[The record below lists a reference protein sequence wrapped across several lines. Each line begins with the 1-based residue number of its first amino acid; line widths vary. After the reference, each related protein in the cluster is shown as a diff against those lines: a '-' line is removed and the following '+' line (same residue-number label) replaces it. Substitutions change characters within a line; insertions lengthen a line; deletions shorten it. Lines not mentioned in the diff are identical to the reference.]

1 MSGCKLT
8 LPEVKMPLSSPS
20 APKVSVVCAWYNRP
34 DYICNTVDSLL
45 NQDFDDYEIVLVN
58 DGSPDPR
65 VREILDSYDT
75 PRLRI
80 IHQENTGFVGAI
92 RKAIGNSTGE
102 YIAMMGAGDASLPA
116 RLRKQAE
123 FLDSHPEHIGLGCG
137 MREADVS
144 LEWKI
149 VATRDLGLKARPEI
163 THEQVLGRIHS
174 PFTHGEVM
182 YRRSAYEAVGGY
194 RPFFRFTQDLDL
206 WCRMSR
212 YGGKYAVI
220 PDVLYER
227 RLFAGDGIATD
238 MQKHVAQI
246 TLAVMALQCAREWD
260 RQGFDSIDVFGMQA
274 GMFREPSAYLASYLA
289 RIAVKYLKAGL
300 VEEARYF
307 AALSWKEHH
316 TRDGRLARSMIAM
329 QESRL
334 SRPLVQAAFRFR
346 KIQDPR
352 QVKPIPVLRQSRPL

>member
-1 MSGCKLT
+1 MRMT
-8 LPEVKMPLSSPS
+8 PS
-20 APKVSVVCAWYNRP
+20 HPRSPKVSVVCAWYNRA
-34 DYICNTVDSLL
+34 DFVRDTVDSLL
-45 NQDFDDYEIVLVN
+45 AQDFDDYEIVLVN

-75 PRLRI
+75 PRLRV
-80 IHQENTGFVGAI
+80 IHQANAGFVSAI
-92 RKAIGNSTGE
+92 RKAIDSSGGE
-102 YIAMMGAGDASLPA
+102 YIAVMGAGDASLPA

-123 FLDSHPEHIGLGCG
+123 FLDTHPDHIGVACG
-137 MREADVS
+137 LREAEVDRD
-144 LEWKI
+144 WKI
-149 VATRDLGLKARPEI
+149 VKVRDLGLKARPEI

-329 QESRL
+329 QEGRL

>member
-1 MSGCKLT
+1 
-8 LPEVKMPLSSPS
+8 MPLPPS
-20 APKVSVVCAWYNRP
+20 TPKVSVVCAWYNRP
-34 DYICNTVDSLL
+34 DYIRDTVDSLL

-75 PRLRI
+75 PRLRV

-102 YIAMMGAGDASLPA
+102 YIAVMGAGDASLPS
-116 RLRKQAE
+116 RLRVQAA
-123 FLDSHPEHIGLGCG
+123 FLDTHPEHIGLGCG
-137 MREADVS
+137 LREAEVDRD
-144 LEWKI
+144 WKI
-149 VATRDLGLKARPEI
+149 VRVRDLRLKARPEI

-194 RPFFRFTQDLDL
+194 RPFFRLTQDLDL

-227 RLFAGDGIATD
+227 RLFAADGIATD

-246 TLAVMALQCAREWD
+246 TLAFMALQCAREWD
-260 RQGFDSIDVFGMQA
+260 RQGFDSIDVFGLQA
-274 GMFREPSAYLASYLA
+274 GLFREPSAHLASYLA

-300 VEEARYF
+300 VEEARFF
-307 AALSWKEHH
+307 ARLSLQERR
-316 TRDGRLARSMIAM
+316 TSAGRIARGMIAL
-329 QESRL
+329 QGGRYSGRI
-334 SRPLVQAAFRFR
+334 VQTAFRFR

-352 QVKPIPVLRQSRPL
+352 QMRPIPALRPQP